1 MNETMKNS
9 IKWSVSIAVITF
21 VLAAIFSVTSN
32 MVLNGVA
39 WYTGLVVVLI
49 IVFIG
54 IFFDMLGIAA
64 TAADETPF
72 HAMAA
77 KKVYGARYSIKIVRN
92 ADRFASFCNDVIGD
106 ISGII
111 SGTASAIVIIQLAV
125 SFQLEG
131 GSLREYIVS
140 VTLTSIIASLT
151 VGGKALGK
159 TFAITYSKDIIFRVG
174 KVLQFLEDRFH
185 IVVIKDKKDK
195 KDKNKKKRYKRAK
208 QNI

>member
-1 MNETMKNS
+1 VQTIMNDTLKNS
-9 IKWSVSIAVITF
+9 IKWSLSIAVITF
-21 VLAAIFSVTSN
+21 VLAAIFSVASN
-32 MVLNGVA
+32 LVLNGVA
-39 WYTGLVVVLI
+39 WGTGLFVVLI
-49 IVFIG
+49 IVCIG
-54 IFFDMLGIAA
+54 IFFDMLGIAS

-77 KKVYGARYSIKIVRN
+77 KKVYGAKYSIKIVRN

-125 SFQLEG
+125 SFQIEG
-131 GSLREYIVS
+131 GSAKEYIVS
-140 VTLTSIIASLT
+140 VILTSIIASLT

-174 KVLQFLEDRFH
+174 TVLQFVEDRFH
-185 IVVIKDKKDK
+185 IVLIKDKKDQK
-195 KDKNKKKRYKRAK
+195 KKKRKIEK

>member
-32 MVLNGVA
+32 MVLNGVG

-131 GSLREYIVS
+131 GSLKEYIVS

-174 KVLQFLEDRFH
+174 KVLQFFEDRFH

>member
-1 MNETMKNS
+1 MKDVLKNS
-9 IKWSVSIAVITF
+9 IKWSLSIAVITF
-21 VLAAIFSVTSN
+21 VLAAIFSIISNLILNEVTW
-32 MVLNGVA
+32 VI
-39 WYTGLVVVLI
+39 GLIVVLI

-77 KKVYGARYSIKIVRN
+77 KKVYGSKPSIRIVRN

-111 SGTASAIVIIQLAV
+111 SGAAAAIVLIGLTIDLQINN
-125 SFQLEG
+125 
-131 GSLREYIVS
+131 GSPAEYAINVI
-140 VTLTSIIASLT
+140 LTSFLAALT
-151 VGGKALGK
+151 VGGKAIGK
-159 TFAITYSKDIIFRVG
+159 TMAIQYSKDIIFQVG
-174 KVLQFLEDRFH
+174 KVLQFVEDKFH
-185 IVVIKDKKDK
+185 ITIIKDKKDK
-195 KDKNKKKRYKRAK
+195 KRKQREKTK

>member
-1 MNETMKNS
+1 MKETMKNS
-9 IKWSVSIAVITF
+9 IKWSLSIAVITF
-21 VLAAIFSVTSN
+21 VLAAIFSVSSN
-32 MVLNGVA
+32 IVLNGLG
-39 WYTGLVVVLI
+39 WYAGLLVVLAIVL
-49 IVFIG
+49 IG

-111 SGTASAIVIIQLAV
+111 SGTASAIVLVQLTLT
-125 SFQLEG
+125 FKLEG
-131 GSLREYIVS
+131 GSILEYSVS
-140 VTLTSIIASLT
+140 IILTSIIAALT

-159 TFAITYSKDIIFRVG
+159 TFAIHFSRDIIFQVG
-174 KVLQFLEDRFH
+174 KVLQFFEDKFH
-185 IVVIKDKKDK
+185 IVIIKDKKDK
-195 KDKNKKKRYKRAK
+195 KKKMDKKTRTN
-208 QNI
+208 NI

>member
-1 MNETMKNS
+1 MNDTLKNS

-39 WYTGLVVVLI
+39 WGTGLFVVLI
-49 IVFIG
+49 IVCVG
-54 IFFDMLGIAA
+54 IFFDMLGIAS

-77 KKVYGARYSIKIVRN
+77 KKVYGARYSIRIVRN

-131 GSLREYIVS
+131 GSIKEYIVS
-140 VTLTSIIASLT
+140 VTLTSVIASLT

-174 KVLQFLEDRFH
+174 TVLQFIEDRFH
-185 IVVIKDKKDK
+185 IVLIKDKKDQK
-195 KDKNKKKRYKRAK
+195 KKKRKTEK